1 MINHRK
7 GETKN
12 LEKLLKGNRDKM
24 DLLQQEYSAYNRAL
38 KETESTLSN
47 TSQLSYIE
55 IISFLKNIIFLLSR
69 LHQFRKESKIKSD

>member
-47 TSQLSYIE
+47 S
-55 IISFLKNIIFLLSR
+55 SF
-69 LHQFRKESKIKSD
+69 